1 MEAVFSDLIG
11 LKSEV
16 WNWLFSNRLFSR
28 DKRYNRLAENMV
40 IISSTQNIYYKCWY
54 VDYKFRT
61 SWITFNAFSRI
72 ASTFV
77 ICCLSYSADP
87 GMFLR
92 LLRMA
97 LPSLTLVSISC
108 FLLFNGIGYLSQ
120 IGLMAIDGSLH
131 IL

>member
-1 MEAVFSDLIG
+1 MEAMFSDLIG

-16 WNWLFSNRLFSR
+16 WNWLFSNWLFSQ
-28 DKRYNRLAENMV
+28 DKRYNRSSENMV
-40 IISSTQNIYYKCWY
+40 IIGSTQNICYKYWY

-87 GMFLR
+87 GMFSR

-97 LPSLTLVSISC
+97 LPSLTLVSISYFFC
-108 FLLFNGIGYLSQ
+108 
-120 IGLMAIDGSLH
+120 LMALGIQVRLDS
-131 IL
+131 